1 MEFLL
6 DLVFFLVEWFFSF
19 MEWFLETAI
28 EEELK
33 PKRVVL

>member
-6 DLVFFLVEWFFSF
+6 EVILFFAEWFFFF

-33 PKRVVL
+33 PKLVVM